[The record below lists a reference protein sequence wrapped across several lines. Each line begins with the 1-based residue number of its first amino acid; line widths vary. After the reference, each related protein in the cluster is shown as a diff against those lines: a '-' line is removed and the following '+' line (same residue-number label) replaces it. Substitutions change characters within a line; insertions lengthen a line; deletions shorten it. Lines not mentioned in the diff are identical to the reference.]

1 MAGGSC
7 LRQLSTR
14 VYLVDGWAPL
24 ANARKMKWWASV
36 VWHICKE
43 VRDRGGR
50 IYGYARVSA
59 TDQNLDRQREAL
71 AGVDMLVEEK
81 VSGKSRDGREKLRTL
96 IEFADDGDVVRVKS
110 IDRLARNT
118 RDLLAIVDELA
129 AKGVGVEFV
138 DTPQLNVT
146 TKEGRAMLTIF
157 AAFAQLERESIRER
171 QMEGIALAKAAG
183 RYAKGPKLTAEQIAE
198 ARQKVDSGVPKAAV
212 ARSLSVSRQ
221 TLHTAL
227 KGEGRYAEAG
237 V

>member
-1 MAGGSC
+1 M
-7 LRQLSTR
+7 
-14 VYLVDGWAPL
+14 
-24 ANARKMKWWASV
+24 
-36 VWHICKE
+36 
-43 VRDRGGR
+43 GGR

-96 IEFADDGDVVRVKS
+96 MAFAQDGDVVRVKS